1 MLKVSELCAI
11 SPSEFTFKELS
22 TSLCNLPESFMFQYR
37 RKNLL
42 STEVKGELILL
53 QKICKKRKINLI
65 LNSYHPLEYL
75 KYSSGLHLTNADL
88 KGIKSKPNVHVK
100 YIGASCHKIGDLEK
114 AEKLGLDY
122 IFLSP
127 VFPTKSYLK
136 KDILGWKKFQEMSAR
151 TKIPIFALGGMKLNF
166 LEEAQSFG
174 AHGIAGISSF
184 W

>member
-22 TSLCNLPESFMFQYR
+22 TSLSNLPKSFMFQYR

-53 QKICKKRKINLI
+53 QKICKKRKINLL
-65 LNSYHPLEYL
+65 LNSHHPLEYL
-75 KYSSGLHLTNADL
+75 KYSSGLHLTNSDL
-88 KGIKSKPNVHVK
+88 KNIKSKPNVHVK
-100 YIGASCHKIGDLEK
+100 CVGASCHKIEDLEK

-122 IFLSP
+122 VFLSP
-127 VFPTKSYLK
+127 VFHTKNYLK
-136 KDILGWKKFQEMSAR
+136 KDILGWKKFKEMSAR
-151 TKIPIFALGGMKLNF
+151 IKIPIFALGGMKLNF